1 MNRYEQQLAS
11 YATQVN
17 DALRERLHFDRELR
31 QIVVVDAMRHSLLDA
46 GKRLRAAMVLE
57 FGRLTHASREG
68 AMALACAIEMIHAY
82 SLIHDDLPCMDD
94 DDFRRGKPSCHKA
107 FGEATALLAGDAL
120 LTEAFEAIAGA
131 PACAETKARAALA
144 LAAGAGSKG
153 MVWGQEL
160 DLRCE
165 GQPVNEETLRL
176 IHANKTGALI
186 NAAVQLGAAAA
197 LAGEPDCAA
206 LRAYALDLGLVFQ
219 IVDDVLD
226 VTSTSEELGKP
237 AGSDASNEKTTFATL
252 YGSEG
257 ARELARSINENACSA
272 LRAGYGE
279 KADFLVQLAQT
290 LLCRRS

>member
-107 FGEATALLAGDAL
+107 FGEANALLAGDGL
-120 LTEAFEAIAGA
+120 LTLAFETAADA
-131 PACAETKARAALA
+131 PLSDVQRVEAVRTLA
-144 LAAGAGSKG
+144 KAAGVRG
-153 MVWGQEL
+153 MLGGQVI
-160 DLRCE
+160 DLGCE
-165 GQPVNEETLRL
+165 GKPVDLETLNTL
-176 IHANKTGALI
+176 YALKTGALLR
-186 NAAVQLGAAAA
+186 ASARLGC
-197 LAGEPDCAA
+197 LAGNAGEELLETADRYA
-206 LRAYALDLGLVFQ
+206 RACGLAFQ
-219 IVDDVLD
+219 ITDDILD
-226 VTSTSEELGKP
+226 VAGDAEKLGKP
-237 AGSDASNEKTTFATL
+237 TGSDEENHKTTYVTL
-252 YGSEG
+252 LGLSG
-257 ARELARSINENACSA
+257 ARERARDLIGEAGECVAAIPGNE
-272 LRAGYGE
+272 
-279 KADFLVQLAQT
+279 FLLWVAEMILG
-290 LLCRRS
+290 RDH

>member
-107 FGEATALLAGDAL
+107 FGEANALLAGDGL
-120 LTEAFEAIAGA
+120 LTLAFETAADA
-131 PACAETKARAALA
+131 PLSDVQRVEAVRTLA
-144 LAAGAGSKG
+144 KAAGVRG
-153 MVWGQEL
+153 MLGGQVI
-160 DLRCE
+160 DLGCE
-165 GQPVNEETLRL
+165 GKPVDLETLNTL
-176 IHANKTGALI
+176 YALKTGALLR
-186 NAAVQLGAAAA
+186 ASARLGC
-197 LAGEPDCAA
+197 LAGNAGEELLETADRYA
-206 LRAYALDLGLVFQ
+206 RACGLAFQ
-219 IVDDVLD
+219 ITDDILD
-226 VTSTSEELGKP
+226 VAGDAEKLGKP
-237 AGSDASNEKTTFATL
+237 TGSDEENHKTTYVTL
-252 YGSEG
+252 LGLSG
-257 ARELARSINENACSA
+257 ARERARELIGEAGECVAAIPGNE
-272 LRAGYGE
+272 
-279 KADFLVQLAQT
+279 FLLWVAEMILG
-290 LLCRRS
+290 RDH

>member
-107 FGEATALLAGDAL
+107 FGEANALLAGDGL
-120 LTEAFEAIAGA
+120 LTLAFETAADA
-131 PACAETKARAALA
+131 PLSDAQRVEAVRTLA
-144 LAAGAGSKG
+144 KAAGVCG
-153 MVWGQEL
+153 MLGGQVI
-160 DLRCE
+160 DLGCE
-165 GQPVNEETLRL
+165 GKPVGLETLNTL
-176 IHANKTGALI
+176 YALKTGALLR
-186 NAAVQLGAAAA
+186 ASARLGC
-197 LAGEPDCAA
+197 LAGNAGEELLETADRYA
-206 LRAYALDLGLVFQ
+206 RACGLAFQ
-219 IVDDVLD
+219 ITDDILD
-226 VTSTSEELGKP
+226 VAGDAEKLGKP
-237 AGSDASNEKTTFATL
+237 TGSDEENHKTTYVTL
-252 YGSEG
+252 LGLSG
-257 ARELARSINENACSA
+257 ARERARELIGEAGECVAAIPGNE
-272 LRAGYGE
+272 
-279 KADFLVQLAQT
+279 FLLWVAEMILG
-290 LLCRRS
+290 RDH

>member
-107 FGEATALLAGDAL
+107 FGEANALLAGDGL
-120 LTEAFEAIAGA
+120 LTLAFETAADA
-131 PACAETKARAALA
+131 PLSDTQRVEAVRTLA
-144 LAAGAGSKG
+144 KAAGVRG
-153 MVWGQEL
+153 MIGGQVI
-160 DLRCE
+160 DLGCE
-165 GQPVNEETLRL
+165 GKPVDLETLNTL
-176 IHANKTGALI
+176 YALKTGALLR
-186 NAAVQLGAAAA
+186 ASARLGC
-197 LAGEPDCAA
+197 LAGNAGEELLETADRYA
-206 LRAYALDLGLVFQ
+206 RACGLAFQ
-219 IVDDVLD
+219 ITDDILD
-226 VTSTSEELGKP
+226 VAGDAEKLGKP
-237 AGSDASNEKTTFATL
+237 TGSDEENHKTTYVTL
-252 YGSEG
+252 LGLSG
-257 ARELARSINENACSA
+257 ARERARELIGEAGECVAAIPGNE
-272 LRAGYGE
+272 
-279 KADFLVQLAQT
+279 FLLWVAEMILD
-290 LLCRRS
+290 RDH

>member
-107 FGEATALLAGDAL
+107 FGEANALLAGDGL
-120 LTEAFEAIAGA
+120 LTLAFETAADA
-131 PACAETKARAALA
+131 PLSDAQRVEAVRTLA
-144 LAAGAGSKG
+144 KAAGVCG
-153 MVWGQEL
+153 MLGGQVI
-160 DLRCE
+160 DLGCE
-165 GQPVNEETLRL
+165 GKPVDLETLNTL
-176 IHANKTGALI
+176 YALKTGALLR
-186 NAAVQLGAAAA
+186 ASARLGC
-197 LAGEPDCAA
+197 LAGNAGEA
-206 LRAYALDLGLVFQ
+206 LLETADRYARACGLAFQ
-219 IVDDVLD
+219 ITDDILD
-226 VTSTSEELGKP
+226 VAGDAEKLGKP
-237 AGSDASNEKTTFATL
+237 TGSDEENHKTTYVTL
-252 YGSEG
+252 LGLSG
-257 ARELARSINENACSA
+257 ARERARELIGEAGECVAAIPGNE
-272 LRAGYGE
+272 
-279 KADFLVQLAQT
+279 FLLWVAEMILG
-290 LLCRRS
+290 RDH

>member
-107 FGEATALLAGDAL
+107 FGEANALLAGDGL
-120 LTEAFEAIAGA
+120 LTLAFETAADA
-131 PACAETKARAALA
+131 PLSDLQRVEAVRTLA
-144 LAAGAGSKG
+144 KAAGVRG
-153 MVWGQEL
+153 MLGGQVI
-160 DLRCE
+160 DLGCE
-165 GQPVNEETLRL
+165 GKPVDLETLNTL
-176 IHANKTGALI
+176 YALKTGALLR
-186 NAAVQLGAAAA
+186 ASARLGC
-197 LAGEPDCAA
+197 LAGNAGEELLETADRYA
-206 LRAYALDLGLVFQ
+206 RACGLAFQ
-219 IVDDVLD
+219 ITDDILD
-226 VTSTSEELGKP
+226 VAGDAEKLGKP
-237 AGSDASNEKTTFATL
+237 TGSDEENHKTTYVTL
-252 YGSEG
+252 LGLSG
-257 ARELARSINENACSA
+257 ARERARELIGEAGECVAAIPGNE
-272 LRAGYGE
+272 
-279 KADFLVQLAQT
+279 FLLWVAEMILG
-290 LLCRRS
+290 RDH

>member
-107 FGEATALLAGDAL
+107 FGEANALLAGDGL
-120 LTEAFEAIAGA
+120 LTLAFETAADA
-131 PACAETKARAALA
+131 PLSDVQRVEAVRTLA
-144 LAAGAGSKG
+144 KAAGVCG
-153 MVWGQEL
+153 MLGGQVI
-160 DLRCE
+160 DLGCE
-165 GQPVNEETLRL
+165 GKPVDLETLNTL
-176 IHANKTGALI
+176 YALKTGALLR
-186 NAAVQLGAAAA
+186 ASARLGC
-197 LAGEPDCAA
+197 LAGNAGEELLETADRYA
-206 LRAYALDLGLVFQ
+206 RACGLAFQ
-219 IVDDVLD
+219 ITDDILD
-226 VTSTSEELGKP
+226 VAGDAEKLGKP
-237 AGSDASNEKTTFATL
+237 TGSDEENHKTTYVTL
-252 YGSEG
+252 LGLSG
-257 ARELARSINENACSA
+257 ARERARELIGEAGECVAAIPGNE
-272 LRAGYGE
+272 
-279 KADFLVQLAQT
+279 FLLWVAEMILG
-290 LLCRRS
+290 RDH

>member
-107 FGEATALLAGDAL
+107 FGEANALLAGDGL
-120 LTEAFEAIAGA
+120 LTLAFETAADA
-131 PACAETKARAALA
+131 PLSDVQRVEAVRTLA
-144 LAAGAGSKG
+144 KAAGVRG
-153 MVWGQEL
+153 MLGGQVI
-160 DLRCE
+160 DLGCE
-165 GQPVNEETLRL
+165 GKPVDLETLNTL
-176 IHANKTGALI
+176 DALKTGALLR
-186 NAAVQLGAAAA
+186 ASARLGC
-197 LAGEPDCAA
+197 LAGNAGEELLETADRYA
-206 LRAYALDLGLVFQ
+206 RACGLAFQ
-219 IVDDVLD
+219 ITDDILD
-226 VTSTSEELGKP
+226 VAGDAEKLGKP
-237 AGSDASNEKTTFATL
+237 TGSDEENHKTTYVTL
-252 YGSEG
+252 LGLSG
-257 ARELARSINENACSA
+257 ARERARELIGEAGECVAAIPGNE
-272 LRAGYGE
+272 
-279 KADFLVQLAQT
+279 FLLWVAEMILG
-290 LLCRRS
+290 RDH